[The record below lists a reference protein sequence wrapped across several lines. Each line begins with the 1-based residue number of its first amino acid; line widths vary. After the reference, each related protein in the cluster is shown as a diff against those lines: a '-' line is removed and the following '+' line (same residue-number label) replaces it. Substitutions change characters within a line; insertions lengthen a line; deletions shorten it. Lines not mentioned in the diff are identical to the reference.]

1 MELFNYIRSN
11 GYERESPFVN
21 DVKFHPVLKAKKS
34 FASGILAAFTSSDN
48 SSSVADCATENT
60 SEHQNTTTETTPQS
74 STGGSIFNKIKK
86 QVTMKL

>member
-1 MELFNYIRSN
+1 MELFNYIRNS

-34 FASGILAAFTSSDN
+34 FASGILAAFTNSDSSAAAVPEEN
-48 SSSVADCATENT
+48 ATDSQTAQTASTAQT
-60 SEHQNTTTETTPQS
+60 SAA
-74 STGGSIFNKIKK
+74 GSLFNKFKK